1 MLVDYQS
8 FKETSITGRYVTSE
22 MLEMDW
28 MRKLDFPIKKIGE
41 SVNGIP
47 INAITL
53 GNGSSKV
60 LMWSQMHGNESTT
73 TKAVLDLVNML
84 KSKKDLS
91 KPILEH
97 CTLVIVPILNPDGA
111 RNYTRVNANEVDLN
125 RDAKQLTQPESKALN
140 NLFKDFKPDFC
151 FNLHDQR
158 TLFSVGKS
166 DKSATVSFLSP
177 SSDESRKLTPTRE
190 IAMKLIVSM
199 NEKLQQII
207 PGQVGRYDDG
217 FNDNCVGDSFQMKGV
232 PTILFEAGHYAND
245 YQREKTRELIFYAL
259 VKGLATISEN
269 NIEVFKTED
278 YFNIPENDKL
288 FFDILILNAQ
298 KSNPKMDDNT
308 KVGIRYKEVLKNNTI
323 NFIPEIADLGNM
335 PGCFGHLTFDCA
347 KTEDWNALNERKDVI
362 NLLEDVRKL

>member
-1 MLVDYQS
+1 
-8 FKETSITGRYVTSE
+8 
-22 MLEMDW
+22 MLEMNWTGKSDY
-28 MRKLDFPIKKIGE
+28 PVKKIGK
-41 SVNGIP
+41 SVNEIP

-53 GNGSSKV
+53 GKGSSRV
-60 LMWSQMHGNESTT
+60 MMWSQMHGNESTT

-84 KSKKDLS
+84 KSKNDLAKS
-91 KPILEH
+91 ILKQ
-97 CTLVIVPILNPDGA
+97 CTIVIVPILNPDGA
-111 RNYTRVNANEVDLN
+111 ENYTRVNANEVDLN
-125 RDAKQLTQPESKALN
+125 RDAKQLTQPESKVLN
-140 NLFKDFKPDFC
+140 KLFNEFKPDFC

-177 SSDESRKLTPTRE
+177 SCDESRKLTPTRE

-232 PTILFEAGHYAND
+232 PTILFEAGHYADD

-259 VKGLATISEN
+259 VKGLTTISED
-269 NIEVFKTED
+269 NIETFKTED
-278 YFNIPENDKL
+278 YFKIPENDKL

-298 KSNPKMDDNT
+298 KGNPKLNDNT
-308 KVGIRYKEVLKNNTI
+308 KVGIRYKEVLENNTI
-323 NFIPEIADLGNM
+323 NFIPEIADIGNM
-335 PGCFGHLTFDCA
+335 SGCFGHLTFDCA
-347 KTEDWNALNERKDVI
+347 KAEDWNALNERKDVI
-362 NLLEDVRKL
+362 NLLEHVRKL